1 MHIPPLDS
9 RPSAPRIAVD
19 LPQLLRSA
27 GNRRQALRWLSAGGV
42 GALALPGCGGG
53 GGGAPSA
60 TVATTATTTTA
71 SGQTCTVIPSETAG
85 PYPGDGSNSVSGSVA
100 NVLIQ
105 SGVVRSDIRSSFGTS
120 TTTAAGVALTFTLK
134 LVNTN
139 ASCASLAGYAIY
151 LWHCTREGGYSMYSS
166 GLTAENF
173 LRGVQVT
180 NSSGEVTFTTIFPGC
195 YSGRWP
201 HIHFEVY
208 PDLGTATS
216 IPASDQ
222 LRTSQ
227 LALPAAACQAVY
239 ATNGYS
245 ASVSNFAAITLA
257 SDNVFGNDSAAVQM
271 ATLSGDVASGYA
283 ASLQVGIA
291 V

>member
-1 MHIPPLDS
+1 
-9 RPSAPRIAVD
+9 
-19 LPQLLRSA
+19 
-27 GNRRQALRWLSAGGV
+27 
-42 GALALPGCGGG
+42 
-53 GGGAPSA
+53 
-60 TVATTATTTTA
+60 
-71 SGQTCTVIPSETAG
+71 
-85 PYPGDGSNSVSGSVA
+85 VA

-120 TTTAAGVALTFTLK
+120 SATAAGVALTVTLK
-134 LVNTN
+134 LVNTS
-139 ASCASLAGYAIY
+139 ASCGALAGYAIY
-151 LWHCTREGGYSMYSS
+151 LWHCTREGEYSMYSS

-216 IPASDQ
+216 TPASDQ

-245 ASVSNFAAITLA
+245 GSVSNFASITLA